1 MPRSE
6 LIISTKIIY
15 IIYDIIYIYIS
26 KNTCTHFYF
35 ICNTLMTAGMTS
47 QLTSLSTGFLP
58 WAGGQVEAPHKSTTQ
73 SASPR
78 NACSKCAQGTATTWC
93 NESLHRCITKPAG
106 FSVSWMC
113 LLLWTSCKSRKAF
126 IHPSNQ
132 CLLPP
137 PKKKRGPAQ
146 NLRWTRRESGG
157 LNGRHHV
164 LHSWDSP
171 QEGLEKVWTCPNW
184 IYILPGSLT

>member
-58 WAGGQVEAPHKSTTQ
+58 WSRLKPPHNAIGFTKKRMLKVCPGSCNHLMQRVE
-73 SASPR
+73 
-78 NACSKCAQGTATTWC
+78 
-93 NESLHRCITKPAG
+93 LITKPAG
-106 FSVSWMC
+106 FLDKLDVFGAMN
-113 LLLWTSCKSRKAF
+113 LL
-126 IHPSNQ
+126 
-132 CLLPP
+132 
-137 PKKKRGPAQ
+137 
-146 NLRWTRRESGG
+146 
-157 LNGRHHV
+157 
-164 LHSWDSP
+164 
-171 QEGLEKVWTCPNW
+171 
-184 IYILPGSLT
+184 